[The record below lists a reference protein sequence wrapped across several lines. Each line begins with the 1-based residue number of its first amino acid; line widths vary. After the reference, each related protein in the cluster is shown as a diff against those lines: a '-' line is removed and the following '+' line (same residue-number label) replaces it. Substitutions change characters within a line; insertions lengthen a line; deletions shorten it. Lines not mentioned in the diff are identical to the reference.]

1 MIYLGVL
8 LIVAAIAG
16 IVIQRKTSD
25 IIILEEHQNGKTR
38 IVSKFVVFK
47 FLQDNKG
54 VMRFGFLE
62 TKNVVQIKSIADN
75 EVWIDVSWATTQS

>member
-1 MIYLGVL
+1 MIYLGMF

-16 IVIQRKTSD
+16 IVVQRKTSD

-38 IVSKFVVFK
+38 IVRKFVVFK

-54 VMRFGFLE
+54 VMRFGFLQ
-62 TKNVVQIKSIADN
+62 TKNVVQILSFTGED
-75 EVWIDVSWATTQS
+75 VWVDVSWATAQS